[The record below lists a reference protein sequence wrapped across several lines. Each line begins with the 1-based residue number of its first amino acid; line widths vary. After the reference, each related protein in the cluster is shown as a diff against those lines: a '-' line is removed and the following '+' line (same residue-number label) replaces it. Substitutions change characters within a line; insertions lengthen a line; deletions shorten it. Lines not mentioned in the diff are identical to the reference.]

1 MDVWIEKGIAL
12 YDEEIVFSDKAFF
25 LKCSRPWMT
34 EETRQQDTSGLLR
47 EAVIGFLFRCINAEN
62 GYRRVRRFIVG
73 TKIKLLFALAAG
85 CFLLFAGNI
94 AMAAPNATALIK
106 AALHNWR
113 GDSSYT
119 EVTMTIHRPEWQ
131 RSMVMAAW
139 TRSDADSLVRFTKP
153 PGDAGNA
160 TLKLGQSLWLYN
172 PKLSQVIQ
180 IPFSMMTQNWMGS
193 DFSYNDF
200 AKSDQVVTDY
210 SHSFGPTEEGAGR
223 KIYVVVCLPKPGA
236 PIVWGKQVLKI
247 RDDYVLIEETFYD
260 QDMKPVRRLE
270 TVKVAPLGGRPY
282 PVVMRMSTLDKP
294 GRWTEMRYTKG
305 TFDLALPGYLFTLSN
320 LRNPRYWSSP

>member
-1 MDVWIEKGIAL
+1 M
-12 YDEEIVFSDKAFF
+12 
-25 LKCSRPWMT
+25 
-34 EETRQQDTSGLLR
+34 
-47 EAVIGFLFRCINAEN
+47 
-62 GYRRVRRFIVG
+62 G

-85 CFLLFAGNI
+85 CILLFAGNI
-94 AMAAPNATALIK
+94 AMAAPDATALIK

-119 EVTMTIHRPEWQ
+119 EVTMTVHRPEWE
-131 RSMVMAAW
+131 RSMGMAAW
-139 TRSDADSLVRFTKP
+139 TRGDADSLVRFTKP

-210 SHSFGPTEEGAGR
+210 SHSFGPTEERAGR

-294 GRWTEMRYTKG
+294 GRWTELRCTKG
-305 TFDLALPGYLFTLSN
+305 TFDLALPEYLFTLSN
-320 LRNPRYWSSP
+320 LRNPRYWSAP